1 MEGII
6 KAVCISEKRGTVKKN
21 INEVN
26 VIKDFGLEGDAH
38 AGKWHRQ
45 VSFLSADIVDEFN
58 EKGASVI
65 EGDCGENI
73 LAYGI
78 DFKKLP
84 VGTKLICNDAK
95 FEITQ
100 IGKECHSHCEIYKRV
115 GDCIM
120 PREGIFAK
128 VLESGTIK
136 VGDKIEVIYP
146 EKDMPYMA
154 AVMTLSDK
162 GSRGERVDTSG
173 PRAAEILKEHG
184 FKIVEE
190 ILLPDEEAQIK
201 KHLIRL
207 SDSRQVDLII
217 TTGGTGLSPR
227 DRTPEATLAVA
238 DRNVPGISE
247 AIRAGSMTITKR
259 AMLSRGVSVIRKK
272 TLIINLPGSKKA
284 VEESL
289 SFIIDQLPHGL
300 DTLRENT
307 DDCGRNYE
315 RRQCME
321 ISPIIISMKTATIAI
336 LFTIIL
342 GLLAARWIL
351 YRKSDATRIFWDGI
365 FTMPLV
371 LPPTVAGFFLLVFF
385 GSYGPVGKLFEN
397 YLGIKIA
404 FSWGATILAAVV
416 MSFPLM
422 YRSARGALEQID
434 EDLIFAARTLGMS
447 EWSIF
452 FRVMIPNALPG
463 IISGGVLAFARGLG
477 EFGATAMIAGNI
489 PGRTRTLP
497 LAVYSEVAAG
507 NMDAAY
513 QYVLVIVIIC
523 FAIVA
528 AMNIYLIMEKKKQEV

>member
-65 EGDCGENI
+65 EGDFGENI

-207 SDSRQVDLII
+207 SDSRQ
-217 TTGGTGLSPR
+217 
-227 DRTPEATLAVA
+227 
-238 DRNVPGISE
+238 
-247 AIRAGSMTITKR
+247 
-259 AMLSRGVSVIRKK
+259 
-272 TLIINLPGSKKA
+272 
-284 VEESL
+284 
-289 SFIIDQLPHGL
+289 
-300 DTLRENT
+300 
-307 DDCGRNYE
+307 
-315 RRQCME
+315 
-321 ISPIIISMKTATIAI
+321 
-336 LFTIIL
+336 
-342 GLLAARWIL
+342 
-351 YRKSDATRIFWDGI
+351 
-365 FTMPLV
+365 
-371 LPPTVAGFFLLVFF
+371 
-385 GSYGPVGKLFEN
+385 
-397 YLGIKIA
+397 A
-404 FSWGATILAAVV
+404 FSK
-416 MSFPLM
+416 
-422 YRSARGALEQID
+422 RSYTRSNFSCCRPQC
-434 EDLIFAARTLGMS
+434 
-447 EWSIF
+447 
-452 FRVMIPNALPG
+452 
-463 IISGGVLAFARGLG
+463 
-477 EFGATAMIAGNI
+477 AGNL
-489 PGRTRTLP
+489 RSDQSRFYDDHKT
-497 LAVYSEVAAG
+497 SH
-507 NMDAAY
+507 
-513 QYVLVIVIIC
+513 VIKRC
-523 FAIVA
+523 QCNKKE
-528 AMNIYLIMEKKKQEV
+528 NIDH